1 MTAKMTEGDPFGP
14 PSVFVRVHTP
24 ADLVFDPTLAC
35 WKVRA
40 EGPAATALLA
50 QDPPNTERDLDAW
63 LPLPPPPRVGVSG
76 GQGLLL
82 SRTMLSNHEVPY
94 VGRFACDWHRLA
106 TTDPGWNPWRT
117 LYPGS
122 TNDA

>member
-1 MTAKMTEGDPFGP
+1 MWLHTATRKQTGRPLRAALSFFMSPD
-14 PSVFVRVHTP
+14 P

-35 WKVRA
+35 RRVRA
-40 EGPAATALLA
+40 ERPMATAR
-50 QDPPNTERDLDAW
+50 QMPDPPCTGRGFDAS
-63 LPLPPPPRVGVSG
+63 LPLPPQPRVGMSG

-106 TTDPGWNPWRT
+106 TTDPGCWNP
-117 LYPGS
+117 
-122 TNDA
+122 